1 MVFAVIGIGFVAGF
15 INTLA
20 GGGSS
25 LTLPLLMFLGLHAN
39 VANGTN
45 RVAILMQNIVAVNSF
60 RRKKVFNYKTDY
72 KLAIPTLFGSIVGAL
87 IAVEINEALLE
98 KVIGVVMVLMLFVV
112 LFNPNA
118 WVKEKVGE
126 VNPKPS
132 IWQYILFFII
142 GIYGGFIH
150 LGVGFMFIAAL
161 VLGCGY
167 DLVKTNAIKLFIV
180 LVYGVFTLA
189 IFMFN
194 QQVDLLIGVILG
206 IGNMLGAF
214 VGVHFTVKGGA
225 KFVRVFLMI
234 ALLLIILKLFGA
246 FDFILP

>member
-1 MVFAVIGIGFVAGF
+1 
-15 INTLA
+15 
-20 GGGSS
+20 
-25 LTLPLLMFLGLHAN
+25 MFLGLPAN

-72 KLAIPTLFGSIVGAL
+72 RLAIPTLFGSIVGAL
-87 IAVEINEALLE
+87 IAVEINEAFLE
-98 KVIGVVMVLMLFVV
+98 KVIGVVMVLMLLVV

-118 WVKEKVGE
+118 WVKEQAWRSKCQ
-126 VNPKPS
+126 NHAL
-132 IWQYILFFII
+132 WQYVLFFII

-189 IFMFN
+189 IFIFN
-194 QQVDLLIGVILG
+194 QQVDLIDWCNPWNWKYAWCFCG
-206 IGNMLGAF
+206 GAF
-214 VGVHFTVKGGA
+214 HRKRRRKICTD
-225 KFVRVFLMI
+225 
-234 ALLLIILKLFGA
+234 IL
-246 FDFILP
+246 